1 MILELSLLILTQTS
15 PAGELRIEGEKGVEI
30 LGFCVSSKN
39 NEKREFEGRLPYQV
53 SVDLNIQSC
62 EVKKK
67 NPEEKRGIT
76 LKLFHKNEMIYSN
89 QFQNPTIGIQFVIP
103 WK

>member
-1 MILELSLLILTQTS
+1 MIRELSLLFLAQMT

-30 LGFCVSSKN
+30 MGFCLSSKT

-53 SVDLNIQSC
+53 SVDLHIQSC

-67 NPEEKRGIT
+67 KPDEKSGVT